1 MANPLIEKYNE
12 IHNKKEIIP
21 RFNHLNN
28 VLPQLERE
36 TIDGVRY
43 YSVPDED
50 QLLKLVSITSITS
63 HFNKEIF
70 VKWRKK
76 VGIEEADKITKAATS
91 RGTDMHTLV
100 ENYLYNRDLPPVQ
113 PISDFLF
120 KIAKTELNKIN
131 NIYCLEGALYSKQLG
146 VAGTTDCIAEFD
158 EELAVIDFKTS
169 KKPKP
174 REWIENYF
182 VQAMFYGMALYEMT
196 GIRIKKLVI
205 IMACENGEC
214 VVYEERDLK
223 KYMKLVV
230 EYINKFVNDK
240 LEMMST

>member
-1 MANPLIEKYNE
+1 MTNALIEKYNE
-12 IHNKKEIIP
+12 LYPKKEIVT
-21 RFNHLNN
+21 RFNHLDNI
-28 VLPQLERE
+28 LPKLERQ

-50 QLLKLVSITSITS
+50 QLLKLVSITSVTS

-70 VKWRKK
+70 VKWRKR
-76 VGIEEADKITKAATS
+76 VGDAEADRITKASTS

-100 ENYLYNRDLPPVQ
+100 ENYLYNRDLPTVQ
-113 PISDFLF
+113 PLSDFLF
-120 KIAKTELNKIN
+120 KVAKSELNKIN
-131 NIYCLEGALYSKQLG
+131 NIYCLEGALYSKKLG

-158 EELAVIDFKTS
+158 GELAVIDFKTS

-205 IMACENGEC
+205 IMACEDGEC
-214 VVYEERDLK
+214 VVYEERDLN

-230 EYINKFVNDK
+230 KYIKKFVNDK
-240 LEMMST
+240 LELMSA